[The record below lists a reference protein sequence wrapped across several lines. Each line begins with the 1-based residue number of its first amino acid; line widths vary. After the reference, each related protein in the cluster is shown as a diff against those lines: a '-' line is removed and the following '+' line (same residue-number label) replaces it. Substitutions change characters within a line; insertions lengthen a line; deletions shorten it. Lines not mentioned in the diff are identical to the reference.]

1 MKCYTVLPAYR
12 YAVLEGT
19 GIGEASL
26 AELWCVVVL
35 VARGFFTT
43 TTTFYYGHGQVRKT
57 VIILEIMLDH

>member
-35 VARGFFTT
+35 VAFVLLLLATAAT
-43 TTTFYYGHGQVRKT
+43 AS
-57 VIILEIMLDH
+57 